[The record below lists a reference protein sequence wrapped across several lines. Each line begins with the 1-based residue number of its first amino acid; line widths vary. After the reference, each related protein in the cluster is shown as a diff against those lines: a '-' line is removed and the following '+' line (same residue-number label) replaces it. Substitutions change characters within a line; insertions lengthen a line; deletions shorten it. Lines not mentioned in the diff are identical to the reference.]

1 VAVARILSAVPQP
14 LEDVRDQVR
23 ARLNLVD
30 VVQQHVRL
38 RKRGRE
44 WIGLC
49 PFHEEKTPSFGVNE
63 QLQSWFCFGC
73 DRGGDIFTFVELREK
88 VPFPEALR
96 ILAEMAGVEMPERSG
111 QDQARTRLKRRI
123 LELNTLA
130 LQYYEYVLHSAP
142 AGEPGRALLERRG
155 VGEET
160 ARRFG
165 LGYAPGGANFASF
178 LSRRNRALGEAK
190 AACLVRPDGQDFF
203 QQRLV
208 VPIRDE
214 RGQTLAFTG
223 RTVVAGELRKYMN
236 TRETPAYVKGR
247 VLFAL
252 DLARGEIEKRA
263 HAVLM
268 EGQFDVIVAHQL
280 GVGNAVASSG
290 TALSEDQLSLLKR
303 FTDEVVL
310 SYDNDPA
317 GRTAAFRAIEMA
329 QAQNVRARVIR
340 LPPEAKDPD
349 EFLRGGGS
357 WEDALKAAATGW
369 EYWLREA
376 IGDRS
381 SVHSADRELV
391 LREIYAVLDRISDPA
406 LQDHYRRLAARLA
419 DLDEKFVQ
427 RPLKAVSPR
436 KEGVPIRADSERNRL
451 GTEGVGK
458 KVSRIVGYLLQVLAV
473 RPEALERVRAT
484 LNLAD
489 LEGDDRIAYLQMVE
503 TLQRGGLEALGREVG
518 NYPPDLEALIRKAWA
533 APPPGIEDDV
543 VDDVVR
549 RISRT
554 AMARRKRGIIAGLAE
569 AERLGDHEKV
579 AALEVEWRELSG
591 RT

>member
-1 VAVARILSAVPQP
+1 VSPQP

-30 VVQQHVRL
+30 VVRQHVHL

-44 WIGLC
+44 WVGLC

-73 DRGGDIFTFVELREK
+73 DRGGDIFKFVELREK
-88 VPFPEALR
+88 VAFPEALR
-96 ILAEMAGVEMPERSG
+96 ILAELSGVEMPERSG
-111 QDQARTRLKRRI
+111 RDQARTRLKRRI

-130 LQYYEYVLHSAP
+130 VQYYEYVLHSTP
-142 AGEPGRALLERRG
+142 AGEPGRELLQRRG
-155 VGEET
+155 VGEEI

-165 LGYAPGGANFASF
+165 LGYAPAGANFAAY
-178 LSRRNRALGEAK
+178 LKRRGHGLAEAQ
-190 AACLVRPDGQDFF
+190 AACLVRSDGQDFF
-203 QQRLV
+203 QRRLV

-214 RGQTLAFTG
+214 RGQALAFTG
-223 RTVVAGELRKYMN
+223 RTVVADEVRKYMN

-252 DLARGEIEKRA
+252 DLARVEIEKRG

-310 SYDNDPA
+310 SYDNDSA
-317 GRTAAFRAIEMA
+317 GRAAAFRAIEMA
-329 QAQNVRARVIR
+329 QAQKVRARVVR
-340 LPPEAKDPD
+340 LPAEAKDPD
-349 EFLRGGGS
+349 EFLSAGGS
-357 WEDALKAAATGW
+357 WEQVLRAAPTGW
-369 EYWLREA
+369 EYLLREA
-376 IGDRS
+376 IGERGGS
-381 SVHSADRELV
+381 RPADLEV
-391 LREIYAVLDRISDPA
+391 ALRDVNAVLGRIEDPA
-406 LQDHYRRLAARLA
+406 LREQYRQEAALWLGIDQKNLVYQPPQPARARQEGSAPARSSDSNRLA
-419 DLDEKFVQ
+419 
-427 RPLKAVSPR
+427 P
-436 KEGVPIRADSERNRL
+436 
-451 GTEGVGK
+451 EGVGK

-473 RPEALERVRAT
+473 RPEALERVRAS

-489 LEGDDRIAYLQMVE
+489 LEGNDRVAYLHMVE

-518 NYPPDLEALIRKAWA
+518 DYPAELEALVRKAWA
-533 APPPGIEDDV
+533 APPPGIGDDV
-543 VDDVVR
+543 VDDVIR
-549 RISRT
+549 RIARD
-554 AMARRKRGIIAGLAE
+554 AMHRRKRGIIAGLAE